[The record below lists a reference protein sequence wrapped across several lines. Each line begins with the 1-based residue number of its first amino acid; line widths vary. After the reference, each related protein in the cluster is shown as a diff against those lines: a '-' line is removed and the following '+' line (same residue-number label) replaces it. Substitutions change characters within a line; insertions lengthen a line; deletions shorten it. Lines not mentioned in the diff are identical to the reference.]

1 MNITEDNNFN
11 KLLEHSL
18 QQYREMLDM
27 LKSMTQHIEV
37 QSLPHIEK
45 FNTCFHELQQA
56 SQQTDTLL
64 QDQVMVKGVPEHLQ
78 KHIDHRKVLQ
88 QEIVALLQE
97 TLPKAKSIKSLMA
110 SEMQTLIKGRTA
122 LSGYKVQ
129 GKRQGRIVN
138 KIS

>member
-1 MNITEDNNFN
+1 MTEDNNIS

-18 QQYREMLDM
+18 QQYHEMLNM
-27 LKSMTQHIEV
+27 LKSMTQHIEA
-37 QSLPHIEK
+37 QSLPPIEK
-45 FNTCFHELQQA
+45 FNICFHELQQA

-78 KHIDHRKVLQ
+78 KHVEDRKLLQ

-97 TLPKAKSIKSLMA
+97 ALPKAKSIKSLMA

-122 LSGYKVQ
+122 LSGYKMQ
-129 GKRQGRIVN
+129 EKHQGRIVN
-138 KIS
+138 KTS